1 MFRRDS
7 TKEVLEQVLAGLYSD
22 QALGE
27 PRPNDSYL
35 LAQDGQYLGR
45 ITANRYDNYS
55 ILNEYGPYGSK
66 YSTTSIFNAYSE
78 YGSKYGRFSLN
89 NPYCNTPPKLFIS
102 GMSKGVITTNRYLAN
117 GISTGA
123 FLYALRRNLEALLSG
138 DIARTESE
146 ARRLGGESYI
156 EGSDGNFLGSLVP
169 DRFNDD
175 SIFNAYGSFGSKYSQ
190 TSIFNPYSEYG
201 SRFSNLSAYNEL
213 ATAPPSIYV
222 NGRFIDYLTKNTYL
236 SPRIDPDNIL
246 DWVSKNVSRWASV

>member
-1 MFRRDS
+1 MVRRDS
-7 TKEVLEQVLAGLYSD
+7 TKEVLEQVLVGLYSG

-27 PRPNDSYL
+27 PQPDDSYL
-35 LAQDGQYLGR
+35 LAQNGQYLGR
-45 ITANRYDNYS
+45 ITANTYDNYS

-89 NPYCNTPPKLFIS
+89 NPYCNTPPKLFIL
-102 GMSKGVITTNRYLAN
+102 GMVKGVITTNRYLAN

-123 FLYALRRNLEALLSG
+123 FLYSLRRNLSTLLSG
-138 DIARTESE
+138 DIARAERE
-146 ARRLGGESYI
+146 ARQLGDESYI
-156 EGSDGNFLGSLVP
+156 EGSDDSFLGSIVP

-190 TSIFNPYSEYG
+190 TSVFNPYSEYG
-201 SRFSNLSAYNEL
+201 SRFSHISAYNEF
-213 ATAPPSIYV
+213 ANTPPRVYV
-222 NGRFIDYLTKNTYL
+222 NGEFVGYLTKNKYL

-246 DWVSKNVSRWASV
+246 DWASKNVSRWASV